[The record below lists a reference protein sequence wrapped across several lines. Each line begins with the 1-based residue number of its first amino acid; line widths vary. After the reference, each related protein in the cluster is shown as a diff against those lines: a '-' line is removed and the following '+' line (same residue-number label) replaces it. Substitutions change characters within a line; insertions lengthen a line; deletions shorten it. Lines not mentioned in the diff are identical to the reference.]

1 MKKLI
6 TANDIRAAHARGE
19 QAMSVVLRASII
31 TPEAR
36 EVAELLGFTIT
47 EDDGAAPAATAA
59 DSDKTESQR
68 IRETILAQ
76 LPEGQ
81 FTESLVAQLMEKVM
95 KEKQSLEQEAMQ
107 PGFDSVTGKGG
118 IKVIDGSSVKFGRF
132 DGAQPHCVGLTDLV
146 TDQDGSSMAAGF
158 MQWENAFFP
167 WTLNYDEIDMVL
179 EGELHVRHQGETLV
193 AKAGGRHVYPERLQ
207 HRIRYPVDGALP
219 VRRLAGKLAIAMNDF
234 ITEAWLRANHTLSE
248 GGEIHLPADARL
260 TPSARELLESRHLR
274 VKFLDRQG
282 RLFVEDDEQTP
293 QPVHVLTSSDHPPQ
307 ACCELCHQP
316 VGKKPDTL
324 THLTAD
330 TLVAKND
337 PRLAFRAVLDST
349 IALTVWLQIELAEPW
364 QPWLTDIRSR
374 LGNIMRAD
382 ALEEPLAA
390 QSIAGFSEAQLHR
403 LSHQPLRYLGHDHLV
418 PEARHGRDVALLNLL
433 RGKVR
438 EAEVTAAQVFITP
451 QFAVQRAD
459 ILQALNRLSSAVYVM
474 MIPGVTDS
482 PPTLRQLQQQLGGED
497 DH

>member
-179 EGELHVRHQGETLV
+179 EGRHQGETLV
-193 AKAGGRHVYPERLQ
+193 AKAGDV
-207 HRIRYPVDGALP
+207 
-219 VRRLAGKLAIAMNDF
+219 MF
-234 ITEAWLRANHTLSE
+234 IPKGSSIEF
-248 GGEIHLPADARL
+248 G
-260 TPSARELLESRHLR
+260 TPSTVR
-274 VKFLDRQG
+274 FLY
-282 RLFVEDDEQTP
+282 
-293 QPVHVLTSSDHPPQ
+293 
-307 ACCELCHQP
+307 
-316 VGKKPDTL
+316 
-324 THLTAD
+324 
-330 TLVAKND
+330 VAWPAN
-337 PRLAFRAVLDST
+337 
-349 IALTVWLQIELAEPW
+349 W
-364 QPWLTDIRSR
+364 QSL
-374 LGNIMRAD
+374 
-382 ALEEPLAA
+382 
-390 QSIAGFSEAQLHR
+390 
-403 LSHQPLRYLGHDHLV
+403 
-418 PEARHGRDVALLNLL
+418 
-433 RGKVR
+433 
-438 EAEVTAAQVFITP
+438 
-451 QFAVQRAD
+451 
-459 ILQALNRLSSAVYVM
+459 
-474 MIPGVTDS
+474 
-482 PPTLRQLQQQLGGED
+482 
-497 DH
+497 

>member
-167 WTLNYDEIDMVL
+167 WTLNYDEIDMCWRASCMCAIR
-179 EGELHVRHQGETLV
+179 GKRWSPKRGTSCSSR
-193 AKAGGRHVYPERLQ
+193 KAPASNSVPRRRCASCTSPGRQTGNRYERF
-207 HRIRYPVDGALP
+207 HY
-219 VRRLAGKLAIAMNDF
+219 
-234 ITEAWLRANHTLSE
+234 
-248 GGEIHLPADARL
+248 
-260 TPSARELLESRHLR
+260 
-274 VKFLDRQG
+274 
-282 RLFVEDDEQTP
+282 
-293 QPVHVLTSSDHPPQ
+293 
-307 ACCELCHQP
+307 
-316 VGKKPDTL
+316 
-324 THLTAD
+324 
-330 TLVAKND
+330 
-337 PRLAFRAVLDST
+337 
-349 IALTVWLQIELAEPW
+349 
-364 QPWLTDIRSR
+364 RSV
-374 LGNIMRAD
+374 
-382 ALEEPLAA
+382 A
-390 QSIAGFSEAQLHR
+390 QSESYAQR
-403 LSHQPLRYLGHDHLV
+403 R
-418 PEARHGRDVALLNLL
+418 R
-433 RGKVR
+433 
-438 EAEVTAAQVFITP
+438 
-451 QFAVQRAD
+451 
-459 ILQALNRLSSAVYVM
+459 
-474 MIPGVTDS
+474 
-482 PPTLRQLQQQLGGED
+482 
-497 DH
+497 

>member
-81 FTESLVAQLMEKVM
+81 FTESLVAQLMDKVM
-95 KEKQSLEQEAMQ
+95 KEKQSLEQGGMQ
-107 PGFDSVTGKGG
+107 PSFNSVTGKGG
-118 IKVIDGSSVKFGRF
+118 VKVIDGSSVKFGRF

-193 AKAGGRHVYPERLQ
+193 AKAGDV
-207 HRIRYPVDGALP
+207 
-219 VRRLAGKLAIAMNDF
+219 MF
-234 ITEAWLRANHTLSE
+234 IPKGSSIEF
-248 GGEIHLPADARL
+248 G
-260 TPSARELLESRHLR
+260 TPSTVR
-274 VKFLDRQG
+274 FLY
-282 RLFVEDDEQTP
+282 
-293 QPVHVLTSSDHPPQ
+293 
-307 ACCELCHQP
+307 
-316 VGKKPDTL
+316 
-324 THLTAD
+324 
-330 TLVAKND
+330 VAWPAN
-337 PRLAFRAVLDST
+337 
-349 IALTVWLQIELAEPW
+349 W
-364 QPWLTDIRSR
+364 QSL
-374 LGNIMRAD
+374 
-382 ALEEPLAA
+382 
-390 QSIAGFSEAQLHR
+390 
-403 LSHQPLRYLGHDHLV
+403 
-418 PEARHGRDVALLNLL
+418 
-433 RGKVR
+433 
-438 EAEVTAAQVFITP
+438 
-451 QFAVQRAD
+451 
-459 ILQALNRLSSAVYVM
+459 
-474 MIPGVTDS
+474 
-482 PPTLRQLQQQLGGED
+482 
-497 DH
+497 